1 MTEETKLK
9 IEALDRRANLIYQ
22 ECEEMRQEIRLM
34 EDEIEEIDEEIS
46 ELKKTLKD

>member
-1 MTEETKLK
+1 MSEETKLK
-9 IEALDRRANLIYQ
+9 IEALDQRANLLYD
-22 ECEEMRQEIRLM
+22 ECKDMRLEIRLL

>member
-9 IEALDRRANLIYQ
+9 IKALDERANLLYR
-22 ECEEMRQEIRLM
+22 ECEDMRSEIRLM

-46 ELKKTLKD
+46 ELKRP